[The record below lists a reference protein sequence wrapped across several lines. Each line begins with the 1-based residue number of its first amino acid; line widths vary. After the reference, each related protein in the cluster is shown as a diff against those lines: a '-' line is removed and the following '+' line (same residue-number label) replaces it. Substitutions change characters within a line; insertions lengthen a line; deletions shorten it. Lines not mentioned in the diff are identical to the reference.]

1 MAELDPQTKAEVVDY
16 VKKEILTKI
25 PIEIEHLTPEDVD
38 ALLNNLYVLRYYCSQ
53 KRFDSDVISRI
64 GGVIEICQALWE
76 LLDSNINTFTY
87 LKEMHKVRGLDLTAN
102 VLGQYEETSSG
113 EDTLRDVILNSIGT
127 FLFWK
132 SDTIWVDVAKIDYLA
147 PSKVHTRKI
156 REEFWRIINESP
168 QNGNQVTL
176 EKASEIGE
184 KMNLLLNFTV
194 SDEIPAVGRALLL
207 STMYT
212 LLLRLQIDK
221 TVIAM
226 QSNGE

>member
-16 VKKEILTKI
+16 MKKEVLTKI
-25 PIEIEHLTPEDVD
+25 PTEIEYLTAENVD
-38 ALLNNLYVLRYYCSQ
+38 ALLSNLYVLRYYCFQ
-53 KRFDSDVISRI
+53 KGFDPNVTDRLNN
-64 GGVIEICQALWE
+64 VIEISQDLWE
-76 LLDSNINTFTY
+76 LLDSNSNTFMY
-87 LKEMHKVRGLDLTAN
+87 LKEMHKIRGLDLAAN
-102 VLGQYEETSSG
+102 LLGQYEETTSG

-156 REEFWRIINESP
+156 CEEFWRIINESP
-168 QNGNQVTL
+168 QNGNQMTL

>member
-16 VKKEILTKI
+16 VKKEVLTKI
-25 PIEIEHLTPEDVD
+25 PTEIEHLTAENVD
-38 ALLNNLYVLRYYCSQ
+38 ALLSNLYVLRYYCFQ
-53 KRFDSDVISRI
+53 KRFDPNVTDRLNN
-64 GGVIEICQALWE
+64 VIEISQDLWD
-76 LLDSNINTFTY
+76 LLDSNSNIFMY
-87 LKEMHKVRGLDLTAN
+87 LKEMYKIRGLDLAAN
-102 VLGQYEETSSG
+102 LLGQYEETTSG

-132 SDTIWVDVAKIDYLA
+132 SDTVWVDVAKIDYLA
-147 PSKVHTRKI
+147 PSKVHTGKI

-168 QNGNQVTL
+168 QNGNQMTL

>member
-16 VKKEILTKI
+16 VKKEVLTKI
-25 PIEIEHLTPEDVD
+25 PTEIEYLTAENVD
-38 ALLNNLYVLRYYCSQ
+38 ALLSNLYVLRYYCFQ
-53 KRFDSDVISRI
+53 KGFDPNVTDRLNN
-64 GGVIEICQALWE
+64 VIEISQDLWE
-76 LLDSNINTFTY
+76 LLDSNSNTFMY
-87 LKEMHKVRGLDLTAN
+87 LKEMYKIRGFDLAAN
-102 VLGQYEETSSG
+102 LLGQYEETTSG

>member
-16 VKKEILTKI
+16 VKKEVLTKI
-25 PIEIEHLTPEDVD
+25 PTEIEYLTAENVD
-38 ALLNNLYVLRYYCSQ
+38 ALLSNLYVLRYYCFQ
-53 KRFDSDVISRI
+53 KGFDPNVTDRLNN
-64 GGVIEICQALWE
+64 VIEISQDLWE
-76 LLDSNINTFTY
+76 LLDSNSNTFMY
-87 LKEMHKVRGLDLTAN
+87 LKEMYKIRGFDLAAN
-102 VLGQYEETSSG
+102 LLGQYEETTSG

-168 QNGNQVTL
+168 QNGNQMTL